1 MAGLR
6 SKHGRRV
13 VRLRTGKTV
22 PAGTTTAPAPIDKI
36 PLLVRAGS
44 IVPFGPV
51 EQYAKQTPPGDLEVR
66 VYPGANGD
74 FVLYEDEG
82 TNYNYEQG
90 ARSTISFHWDNRTKG
105 AVDWATPGKLSG
117 NVAVTAVSHHHA
129 RIPPHPARSPMTGV
143 RLRCPWD
150 IKDDGRP
157 VTTNNM
163 WRSHPDHSAIR

>member
-6 SKHGRRV
+6 PSTEGGWYDFW
-13 VRLRTGKTV
+13 TGKTV

-51 EQYAKQTPPGDLEVR
+51 EQYAKQTPPGDLEIR

-82 TNYNYEQG
+82 TNYNYEHG
-90 ARSTISFHWDNRTKG
+90 ARSTISFHWNDRTRQLSIG
-105 AVDWATPGKLSG
+105 QRQGSFPGMLQSRQFHITMPG
-117 NVAVTAVSHHHA
+117 PAASRQVSYDGSSVTV
-129 RIPPHPARSPMTGV
+129 PLG
-143 RLRCPWD
+143 
-150 IKDDGRP
+150 K
-157 VTTNNM
+157 
-163 WRSHPDHSAIR
+163 